1 MNEFEIL
8 PLIYASWYI
17 IVLYLYWKKRK
28 CINCGFIILLVWT
41 ISALAGAWYEN
52 NLIFTHTHD
61 ITLIPYIYLF
71 CCAII
76 LCYPVLIFYNEKIE
90 NINANDKFINLL
102 IYFIAIIN
110 IIPCIENL
118 IYFFQ
123 GLVAGSVFHID
134 TFNAKYDEGLQATWY
149 MTNLGNKL
157 QQISSSVRLLVLVL
171 FFYYFA
177 RPVKNNKPSLLLSL
191 IICVLNIILSGI
203 NSGSRN
209 TLLTYVITGIFIYF
223 IFNKFYDNR
232 IKFKIKK
239 YSYIFIFICTILF
252 AIISIGRF
260 KDISGNLNV
269 NRTLPQWI
277 TSYAGE
283 SHGIFNADDW
293 YLNGNSLKNNDF
305 IKEFYLYEI
314 FGIID
319 KPKTIDCYP
328 PSYAEKNVQFS
339 TVIGTYYRSYGIIFT
354 TIALLIITLLFRK
367 LISYKPNQKLSN
379 ILLLVY
385 YAKIPLMGFS
395 IFCYMFDGWQLLITP
410 ILVIIL
416 KKYNS

>member
-1 MNEFEIL
+1 
-8 PLIYASWYI
+8 
-17 IVLYLYWKKRK
+17 
-28 CINCGFIILLVWT
+28 
-41 ISALAGAWYEN
+41 
-52 NLIFTHTHD
+52 
-61 ITLIPYIYLF
+61 
-71 CCAII
+71 
-76 LCYPVLIFYNEKIE
+76 
-90 NINANDKFINLL
+90 
-102 IYFIAIIN
+102 
-110 IIPCIENL
+110 
-118 IYFFQ
+118 
-123 GLVAGSVFHID
+123 
-134 TFNAKYDEGLQATWY
+134 

-328 PSYAEKNVQFS
+328 PPYAEKNVQFS